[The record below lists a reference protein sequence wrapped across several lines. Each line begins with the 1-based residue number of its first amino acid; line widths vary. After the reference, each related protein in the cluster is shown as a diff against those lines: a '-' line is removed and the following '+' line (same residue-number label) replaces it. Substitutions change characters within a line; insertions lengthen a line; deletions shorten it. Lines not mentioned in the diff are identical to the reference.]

1 MVYIIQFVCV
11 LLACVFCFVHFLKFI
26 CITVMSDSR
35 VCVCAHLCV
44 CVCVF
49 FVLFV
54 FLFLK
59 VDGDGEGGL

>member
-11 LLACVFCFVHFLKFI
+11 LLACVFCFVHFFKFI

-35 VCVCAHLCV
+35 VCVCTQLCV
-44 CVCVF
+44 CG
-49 FVLFV
+49 V
-54 FLFLK
+54 FLLKFFFLK

>member
-11 LLACVFCFVHFLKFI
+11 LLACVFCFVHFLNFI

-35 VCVCAHLCV
+35 VCVCTQLCV
-44 CVCVF
+44 WGF
-49 FVLFV
+49 FLNF
-54 FLFLK
+54 FFLK

>member
-35 VCVCAHLCV
+35 VCVCTFV

-54 FLFLK
+54 CLFLK
-59 VDGDGEGGL
+59 VDGNGDGGL

>member
-11 LLACVFCFVHFLKFI
+11 LLACVFCFVHFLNFI

-35 VCVCAHLCV
+35 VCVCTQLCV
-44 CVCVF
+44 CGF
-49 FVLFV
+49 FFEI
-54 FLFLK
+54 FFLK